1 MKNAVERMLNQSG
14 LSTYIDL
21 RVDKELDS
29 DEEYNKRMDYVSK
42 TKEKLAEELSKEQ
55 QELLDEYT
63 EAIYAANYRQST
75 ISYMVGSRD
84 SILFLKD
91 LNALKESANI

>member
-14 LSTYIDL
+14 LGTYIDS
-21 RVDKELDS
+21 RVDQELDT

-42 TKEKLAEELSKEQ
+42 VKEKLSEVLTKEQ
-55 QELLDEYT
+55 RELLDEYT
-63 EAIYAANYRQST
+63 EAIFAANYREST
-75 ISYMVGSRD
+75 IAYLVGSRD

-91 LNALKESANI
+91 LNALKDSANI

>member
-91 LNALKESANI
+91 LG